1 MKDRGARPA
10 PDIEVLVVLVVS
22 LVYFVSYMAYGF
34 AYDEGYLLDSVER
47 IMDGQV
53 IYRDFH
59 HTYAPGSFYLVAAL
73 FKVFGH
79 NILVERAVF
88 AALEALKCVLGFLV
102 VRTVCRCR
110 FAYLAP
116 ILMMIAPGPWH
127 KVFFPAFGFLAL
139 YAVLVSVRDSRW
151 FLASGAAVGLA
162 ALFRQDVAGFALVA
176 AAAGLVIENLRLGRG
191 LGPAARGCALTAAG
205 VAVVVGPVLAYFAA
219 QHALGPMLHKIAVDG
234 MLDNMT
240 NRIPFPGLA
249 AKTGADGAYLG
260 YVLPVKALFYLPL
273 VVYACAALLVGRD
286 LLGRAWSAGTTS
298 LVLILAVA
306 VMAFNQS
313 TWRSDV
319 GHLLQT
325 MQYVFLLVPVV
336 VWRGCGL
343 LARRL
348 RLAGPGRR
356 TLEVAVSL
364 AACLAVFWA
373 TLAGLRSTVDP
384 ALAARFR
391 SEGLSV
397 GDSEYLGSALV
408 RSGNTARMD
417 VPRAPLRVTPAEAE
431 FFEGLR
437 KFLETK
443 TSPGEYVLAVPQLQ
457 TVYYLFDRKNPTR
470 YAHYRR
476 RLDPAEER
484 RYIEDVASH
493 QTRYVLLTE
502 PYQGAR
508 IGETSQS
515 FGEYAKPVRDWILA
529 NYSAIGRLG
538 WVVILERKP

>member
-1 MKDRGARPA
+1 MSGGHRARLA
-10 PDIEVLVVLVVS
+10 PGLVVL
-22 LVYFVSYMAYGF
+22 LVGLGYFASYMAYGF

-73 FKVFGH
+73 FKVLGH

-88 AALEALKCVLGFLV
+88 AALEALKCLLGFLI

-139 YAVLVSVRDSRW
+139 YAVLAAVRDSRW
-151 FLASGAAVGLA
+151 FVASGAVVGLA

-176 AAAGLVIENLRLGRG
+176 VLAGLLIENLRLGRG
-191 LGPAARGCALTAAG
+191 VAPAARGLAL
-205 VAVVVGPVLAYFAA
+205 VAVGAAAVVGPVVAYFAG
-219 QHALGPMLHKIAVDG
+219 QHALGPMIHKITVDG

-249 AKTGADGAYLG
+249 ARTGVDGGYIA
-260 YVLPVKALFYLPL
+260 YVLPMKALFYLPFMA
-273 VVYACAALLVGRD
+273 YAGAAALIGKALVR
-286 LLGRAWSAGTTS
+286 RTWSAGTTS
-298 LVLILAVA
+298 LVLVLAASVL
-306 VMAFNQS
+306 AFNQS
-313 TWRSDV
+313 AWRSDV

-325 MQYVFLLVPVV
+325 MQYAFLLLPIV
-336 VWRGCGL
+336 VWRLCGSVARGL
-343 LARRL
+343 GLA
-348 RLAGPGRR
+348 AGGRR
-356 TLEVAVSL
+356 ALDVAVSV
-364 AACLAVFWA
+364 AACAAVFWA
-373 TLAGLRSTVDP
+373 TFAGLRSTSDA
-384 ALAARFR
+384 ALAQRFR
-391 SEGLSV
+391 GEGLSV

-408 RSGNTARMD
+408 RAGNTARMD
-417 VPRAPLRVTPAEAE
+417 VPRARLHVTPAEAD
-431 FFEGLR
+431 FFLELR
-437 KFLETK
+437 RFLETN
-443 TSPGEYVLAVPQLQ
+443 TGPGEYVLAVPQLQ
-457 TVYYLFDRKNPTR
+457 TVYFLFDRRNPTR

-484 RYIEDVASH
+484 RYIEDISARG
-493 QTRYVLLTE
+493 TRYILLTE

-508 IGETSQS
+508 IGETSES
-515 FGEYAKPVRDWILA
+515 FSEYAKPVRDWILA
-529 NYSAIGRLG
+529 NYSAVGRLG
-538 WVVILERKP
+538 WIVILEKKP